1 MAKLRITVNSKD
13 VSQGLSD
20 ISNDMPRIL
29 MACVVQAT
37 TILYRNSREQMSE
50 KIYNVPI
57 PIRKRSGKPAWIRTS
72 NLLNN
77 EQVTYRQLRNGAYG
91 LIHNEAKNKKDGGE
105 YAYWRH
111 QLNAKSPLDGIN
123 RHAPWRD
130 LAIATKGDKAI
141 GVFRK
146 KLGNEIDA
154 RWK

>member
-1 MAKLRITVNSKD
+1 MKLTVIVNSNEVVD
-13 VSQGLSD
+13 GLKHLRG
-20 ISNDMPRIL
+20 DMPRIL

-57 PIRKRSGKPAWIRTS
+57 PMRKSGKPAWKRTS

-77 EQVTYRQLRNGAYG
+77 ERMKFRQLSNGAYG
-91 LIHNEAKNKKDGGE
+91 LIYNNAKNKKDGGE

-111 QLNAKSPLDGIN
+111 QLNTKSPIDKIN

-130 LAIATKGDKAI
+130 LAIATKGDAAI
-141 GVFRK
+141 DAFRQ